1 MSSKIGTATGG
12 VRHDDPL
19 GTGTI
24 VNDD

>member
-1 MSSKIGTATGG
+1 MSSKIGTAIGG